1 MLIVP
6 EEDIFIDKEKQGGYK
21 SIGIVTDKLD
31 KCIAKYQQENF
42 NGIFGNPSFGF
53 KNVDFDF
60 VKDFKD
66 AKFIWFWNINV
77 NDITGLYNLE
87 NAEYF
92 GVLGKRPLLDFSN
105 FRSLKTLVLEWHQK
119 DKNLYNCENIEHF
132 DLWHHKPKDKS
143 FADFSFPRFAKKVG
157 LNWTNVEDLTTLNGL
172 KGMSEISID
181 RSRNLKSLR
190 GLETYADT
198 IEKLYFDTCNKL
210 SDYTFIL
217 DFPKLQ
223 SAVVKRIRL
232 K

>member
-6 EEDIFIDKEKQGGYK
+6 GEDIFIDKEKKGGYK
-21 SIGIVTDKLD
+21 SIGIVTDRLE
-31 KCIAKYQQENF
+31 KCISKYQQENF
-42 NGIFGNPSFGF
+42 NGIFGNPTFGF
-53 KNVDFDF
+53 KNADFDF

-77 NDITGLYNLE
+77 NNVKGLYNLE

-92 GVLGKRPLLDFSN
+92 GVMGKRPLIDFSH
-105 FRSLKTLVLEWHQK
+105 FPSLKNLLLEWHQK
-119 DKNLYNCENIEHF
+119 DKSLHTCENIEQF

-143 FADFSFPRFAKKVG
+143 FADFSFPRFAKKVS

-172 KGMSEISID
+172 KGMREISID

-190 GLETYADT
+190 GLMYADT
-198 IEKLYFDTCNKL
+198 IEELYIDTCSRL

-217 DFPKLQ
+217 DFPNLH
-223 SAVVKRIRL
+223 SAVVNRIRL